1 MSPTFPSESS
11 NRQNFSSPE
20 NLAKTNSQSQV
31 ETRQLFEEAIRR
43 LHQASKEEEILKV
56 IVEEARKVFDC
67 DRVVVYSLDGDSYGV
82 VVSESVAPGWMKA
95 LGRTIDDPCF
105 KSRYLEEYK
114 NGRVRAIDNI
124 YQAGMTSCYLD
135 QLEKLEVKAN
145 LVAPI
150 LDRGRLFGLL
160 VAHQCSGTRIWQ
172 QVEIAFLT
180 QLAKQAGFLL
190 DRAQKEEETT
200 RMQQQTETET
210 QWTNLLVDISQQ
222 LYQSRNE
229 EDILKAS
236 VREVRRVLNCD
247 RVVVYGLNRDSYGVV
262 VAESLAPGWTKSLG
276 ITINDPCFEA
286 KYIEKYKN
294 GRVKALNNIYESG
307 MTPCYIEQLEKL
319 EVKANLVA
327 PILDRGKIFG
337 LLVAH
342 QCSNPREWKQ
352 HEIAWMAQVA
362 MQVGFALDN
371 AKLFAERDRLQQQA
385 ETETQ
390 WTQYF
395 TDAIQYIRQS
405 RNEEDILKA
414 SVREVRRVLNCDRV
428 VVYGLNRDSYGVVVA
443 ESLAPGW
450 TKSLGITINDP
461 CFEAKYI
468 EKYKNGR
475 VKALNNIYESGM
487 TPCYIEQLEKLEV
500 KANLVAPIL
509 NEGKL
514 FGLLVAHQCSEAR
527 EWKQYEIRWVAQIA
541 TQVGFALDNAKLLV
555 ANPSHQQK
563 RSDNETQSMQLLQEC
578 VQHLRQSNNRE
589 EVLETTVEEAR
600 RILNCDRVV
609 VYSLDRD
616 FYGVVVA
623 ESVAPGWSR
632 SLGITIKDPCFESR
646 YLEKYKN
653 GRVKALDNIY
663 ESGMTQCYIEQL
675 EKLAVKAN
683 LVAPIL
689 YEGEVFGLLV
699 AHQCSGART
708 WQQEEI
714 EFLTRLAAQ
723 VGFVL
728 EYAKL
733 MSDREQLQK
742 QVQIEVE
749 LTQYFTDAIQHI
761 RSSLNQKHILE
772 VSTEEVRRVLNCDRV
787 VVYSLNRD
795 SYGVVVAESVLPGYP
810 KALGRTIE
818 DPCFEARYLDKYKN
832 GRVRA
837 LNNIREAGMTQCY
850 IEQLEKLAVK
860 ANLVMPI
867 LNEGKLFGLLVAHQC
882 SSPRE
887 WKQYEI
893 RWVAQIATQVGFALD
908 NATLLRQVKQSSQAA
923 EHSSKEQHKQIELHK
938 QEISEMLSQ
947 TDCQKLSTEALRQS
961 EAIINIL
968 HKIQGVVDF
977 ARGVV
982 FSAQQIKLQEQQAN
996 LTVQAVRETLN
1007 QSLDSISAI
1016 GDAFKD
1022 ASVKVMRLSQSSQ
1035 KLFEAVRTIKEL
1047 AKQMT
1052 QQSMN
1057 VTIMAGRTGYVGQ
1070 DSVGE
1075 LAESVLSL
1083 TQKLVEATANIEP
1096 LFSAIELEIK
1106 ELAFG
1111 MEEGKQRLFGGTE
1124 PIEETRQKLDWVMTV
1139 NDKTN
1144 ALADKI
1150 AQAAT
1155 KGVQTS
1161 TSASQSVQEVA
1172 NLANQILEQ
1181 SIAVTESFNKLA
1193 ALTQKL

>member
-1 MSPTFPSESS
+1 MSRDLPSES
-11 NRQNFSSPE
+11 NDRQNFSSPE
-20 NLAKTNSQSQV
+20 NLAKINSQPQV

-43 LHQASKEEEILKV
+43 LHQASKEEDIFKV
-56 IVEEARKVFDC
+56 AVEEVRKAFEC
-67 DRVVVYSLDGDSYGV
+67 DRAVAYRLEGDSYGV
-82 VVSESVAPGWMKA
+82 VVAESVAPGFSKA
-95 LGRTIDDPCF
+95 LGRTINDPCF
-105 KSRYLEEYK
+105 QSRYLEEYK
-114 NGRVRAIDNI
+114 NGRVKAIDNI
-124 YQAGMTSCYLD
+124 YKAGMTSCYLE

-150 LDRGRLFGLL
+150 LNEGKLFGLL

-190 DRAQKEEETT
+190 DRAQKEEETA

-210 QWTNLLVDISQQ
+210 QWTNLLADISQQ
-222 LYQSRNE
+222 LYQSHNE

-247 RVVVYGLNRDSYGVV
+247 RAVVYSLNRDSYGVV
-262 VAESLAPGWTKSLG
+262 IAESVASGWTKSLG
-276 ITINDPCFEA
+276 ITINDPCFEAKYLEKYKNGRVKALNNIYESGMTACYLEQLEKLEVKANLVAPILDRGKIFGLLVAHQCSEVREWKQHEIAWMAQVAMQVGFALDNAKLLAERDRLQQQVETETQWTQYFTDAIQYIRQSPNEEDILKASVREVRRVLNCDRAVVYSLNRDSYGVVIAESVASGWTKSLGITIKDPCFEA

-307 MTPCYIEQLEKL
+307 MTPCYL
-319 EVKANLVA
+319 
-327 PILDRGKIFG
+327 
-337 LLVAH
+337 
-342 QCSNPREWKQ
+342 
-352 HEIAWMAQVA
+352 
-362 MQVGFALDN
+362 
-371 AKLFAERDRLQQQA
+371 
-385 ETETQ
+385 
-390 WTQYF
+390 
-395 TDAIQYIRQS
+395 
-405 RNEEDILKA
+405 
-414 SVREVRRVLNCDRV
+414 
-428 VVYGLNRDSYGVVVA
+428 
-443 ESLAPGW
+443 
-450 TKSLGITINDP
+450 
-461 CFEAKYI
+461 
-468 EKYKNGR
+468 
-475 VKALNNIYESGM
+475 
-487 TPCYIEQLEKLEV
+487 EQLEKLEV

-514 FGLLVAHQCSEAR
+514 FGLLVAHQCSEVR
-527 EWKQYEIRWVAQIA
+527 DWKQYEIRWVAQIA
-541 TQVGFALDNAKLLV
+541 TQVGFALDNAKLL
-555 ANPSHQQK
+555 NNSSDWKK
-563 RSDNETQSMQLLQEC
+563 RSDSETQWMQVLQEC
-578 VQHLRQSNNRE
+578 LQHLRQSNNRE

-632 SLGITIKDPCFESR
+632 SLGMTIKDPCFESR

-699 AHQCSGART
+699 AHQCSEARA
-708 WQQEEI
+708 WQPEEI

-723 VGFVL
+723 AGFVL

-733 MSDREQLQK
+733 MSDRELLQ
-742 QVQIEVE
+742 QQAQIEVE

-772 VSTEEVRRVLNCDRV
+772 VSTEEVRRVLNCDRAV
-787 VVYSLNRD
+787 AYSLNRD

-818 DPCFEARYLDKYKN
+818 DPCFEARYLEKYKN

-850 IEQLEKLAVK
+850 IEQLETLQVK
-860 ANLVMPI
+860 ANLVTPI

-887 WKQYEI
+887 WKHSEI

-908 NATLLRQVKQSSQAA
+908 NATLLQQVKQSSQAA
-923 EHSSKEQHKQIELHK
+923 EHSSREQHKQLELLK
-938 QEISEMLSQ
+938 EQISEMLSQ
-947 TDCQKLSTEALRQS
+947 TDCQTLSSEALRQS

-968 HKIQGVVDF
+968 HGIQGVVDF

-982 FSAQQIKLQEQQAN
+982 VSAQQIKLQEQQAN

-1016 GDAFKD
+1016 GNAFKD
-1022 ASVKVMRLSQSSQ
+1022 ALVKVMRLSQSSQ
-1035 KLFEAVRTIKEL
+1035 KLFEAVRSIKDL
-1047 AKQMT
+1047 ARQMT

-1096 LFSAIELEIK
+1096 LFSAIELEAQ
-1106 ELAFG
+1106 EVAFG
-1111 MEEGKQRLFGGTE
+1111 MEEGKQQLFGGTE
-1124 PIEETRQKLDWVMTV
+1124 SIKETRQKLDWVMSV